1 MNLSFMEKKIAER
14 GRFRNLE
21 KTIEKVQTFKAPKH
35 RRNESHKI
43 RTAERAELFSQRSGD
58 SVVNGDRSYV
68 ELVDTIYYKKQ
79 PKKVY

>member
-43 RTAERAELFSQRSGD
+43 RTAERAELFS
-58 SVVNGDRSYV
+58 
-68 ELVDTIYYKKQ
+68 
-79 PKKVY
+79 